1 MTDRALYVAMTGAS
15 AMLRGQATVAN
26 NLANADSVGFQATLE
41 ATTARPVAGAG
52 FPSRVATEARTLGI
66 DARVGAIRN
75 TGNPLDIAL
84 HQERWLAVQDAA
96 GGTAYTRAGDLA
108 INANGLLTTSRGQLV
123 LGADGAPLSIPPN
136 QSIEIGGDGTI
147 SIVPQGQP
155 PSTLTEAGRL
165 QLVAAGTADLERGDD
180 GLLRPRAGIAA
191 QPATGVSLTSG
202 TLEDSNVKPADA
214 LVSMIELA
222 RKYEMQ
228 VQILQRTDENARAS
242 SSLVSMR

>member
-41 ATTARPVAGAG
+41 ATTARPVAGPG

-75 TGNPLDIAL
+75 TGNPLDVAL

-96 GGTAYTRAGDLA
+96 GGTAYTRAGDLS
-108 INANGLLTTSRGQLV
+108 INANGLLTTARGQLV
-123 LGADGAPLSIPPN
+123 LGADGAPLSIPAY

-165 QLVAAGTADLERGDD
+165 QLVAAGTTELERGDD
-180 GLLRPRAGIAA
+180 GLLRPRPGITA
-191 QPATGVSLTSG
+191 QPATGASLTSG